1 MDFKSYIAEAISK
14 ATNINKDEIESYV
27 EIPKDETNGDFA
39 FPCFRL
45 AKTLKKAP
53 QAIAEEIKEKIE
65 IDNNIIE
72 KIEVLGGY
80 INFYINKK
88 LLAKV

>member
-1 MDFKSYIAEAISK
+1 MDFKSYIAETISK

-45 AKTLKKAP
+45 AKELKQSP
-53 QAIAEEIKEKIE
+53 VNIA
-65 IDNNIIE
+65 NNIKDNIKVDSNIIS
-72 KIEVLGGY
+72 KID
-80 INFYINKK
+80 
-88 LLAKV
+88 